1 MVNNSPLYINIRVY
15 KFNIAIDIQVYKP
28 YARSLPINPMRA
40 QHIKIHYRLHSILKY
55 IIDYRFNTLIFEFT
69 ECVAQHIIDYRFNTG
84 IFEFTNKSG

>member
-1 MVNNSPLYINIRVY
+1 
-15 KFNIAIDIQVYKP
+15 
-28 YARSLPINPMRA
+28 MRA

-84 IFEFTNKSG
+84 IFEFTNKSGWKTIWDLWDLYGIYH